1 MHHAQM
7 PIHARS
13 QHPPLPSS
21 LRRNSQ
27 SSGRLSTT
35 SRRRRHGASRR
46 VPVCPR
52 LVPRHP
58 FISAQPCFQD
68 LDMTAQH
75 DTVHAQSLN
84 CSFAH
89 SLKHARTHTRM
100 HIVGNC
106 GTQEESSRP
115 CEPWPQ
121 CYPHPC
127 QPWPSCST
135 TLHGGVYT
143 IRMRARMCAR
153 KCLRACV
160 FVCVCAFVRLCVC
173 DLTLML
179 TRKVWLWR
187 ASGEFP
193 AVAAAEPVSNVRGP
207 PSFQYRPTQV
217 R

>member
-46 VPVCPR
+46 LPVCPRPVPRCVGGVCVGGRGCIRVPVCPR

-58 FISAQPCFQD
+58 FISAQPSFQD

-160 FVCVCAFVRLCVC
+160 FVCVCAFVRV
-173 DLTLML
+173 
-179 TRKVWLWR
+179 
-187 ASGEFP
+187 
-193 AVAAAEPVSNVRGP
+193 
-207 PSFQYRPTQV
+207 
-217 R
+217 